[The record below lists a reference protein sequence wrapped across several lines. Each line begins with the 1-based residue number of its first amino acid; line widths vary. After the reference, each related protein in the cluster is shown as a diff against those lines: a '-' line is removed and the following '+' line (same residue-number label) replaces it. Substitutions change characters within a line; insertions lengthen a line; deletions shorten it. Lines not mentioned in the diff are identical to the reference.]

1 MPISNSADNAPDI
14 LPFEIAYENWTL
26 KGDRHGPASD
36 PDVLFIHGAGSSERG
51 RFAGLRQHLQARGV
65 GSVAFD
71 CIGHGASGGAMAQSS
86 LASRTRQAAAVLD
99 SQCLAPPLALVGVSM
114 GAHNALKLAQSR
126 PIGALILIV
135 PGIFTPE
142 AYDVPFGPDFSDII
156 RRERSWAASD
166 AWSILEEFTG
176 NLLVIAAEN
185 DAVIPAEIPQRLVQS
200 ANKARS
206 RRLLVVQGATHQH
219 LFGLLRE
226 RPVELDAALDMILAC
241 IQDQP
246 AYGAGYK

>member
-1 MPISNSADNAPDI
+1 MLIPDGAPDI
-14 LPFEIAYENWTL
+14 LHFEISYENWIV
-26 KGDRHGPASD
+26 KGDRHGPASG
-36 PDVLFIHGAGSSERG
+36 PDVLFIHGAGSSDRS
-51 RFAGLRQHLQARGV
+51 RFAGLRRDLQARGV

-71 CIGHGASGGAMAQSS
+71 CIGHGASGGTMAQSS
-86 LASRTRQAAAVLD
+86 LASRTRQAAAVID
-99 SQCLAPPLALVGVSM
+99 SQRLAPPLAIIGFSM

-126 PIGALILIV
+126 PVAALILVV

-200 ANKARS
+200 AHKARS
-206 RRLLVVQGATHQH
+206 RQLLVVQGATHQH

-226 RPVELDAALDMILAC
+226 RPAELDAAMDMIMAC
-241 IQDQP
+241 IQG
-246 AYGAGYK
+246 GAALA